1 LLATVES
8 LRGHVFRHPVPV
20 HVVTDSTAGVYFRDR
35 LQRELPAAL
44 LHAQTVAYERLGLLP
59 DSTDVT
65 AMLLGLMEEQAGG
78 YYSPEMN
85 AFFVLADM
93 PRPVLP
99 IIAVHELTHALD
111 DQYFAID
118 SLIAAQN
125 HDSDREAAVGGV
137 VEGSGTLVMQR
148 FAVTELQSGRLS
160 LDALQEFAQSD
171 AARAERFQAA
181 PAVVRRSLLAPYLLG
196 SSFLLRGDPLR
207 VADGVP
213 RADLDRAFSTPPV
226 STEQLLH
233 PEKYWDRARA
243 DAPRAVVLPDLTQA
257 LGADWTRLGDD
268 ALGELMLALLVGA
281 EDPPLD
287 TMDSQTAASWT
298 VPAASGWGG
307 DRWVAYARGDATAVV
322 LVTRW
327 DSDADATEYAA
338 ALRLPA
344 GARTERRGETV
355 VSACGVPPERVD
367 AVLKACFA
375 ASAPRP
381 PAKEKR

>member
-1 LLATVES
+1 MTVSRSLRTGAALLGAALVAAALHAGPAALAVAEASFPASAATTAASTAGADSLAALVQPLLATVES

-20 HVVTDSTAGVYFRDR
+20 HVVTDSTASVYFRDR

-78 YYSPEMN
+78 YYSPEVN

-137 VEGSGTLVMQR
+137 VEGSGTLVMQV

-226 STEQLLH
+226 RPNSCCIPRSIGTE
-233 PEKYWDRARA
+233 PAPTRRA
-243 DAPRAVVLPDLTQA
+243 P
-257 LGADWTRLGDD
+257 
-268 ALGELMLALLVGA
+268 
-281 EDPPLD
+281 
-287 TMDSQTAASWT
+287 
-298 VPAASGWGG
+298 SGC
-307 DRWVAYARGDATAVV
+307 
-322 LVTRW
+322 
-327 DSDADATEYAA
+327 
-338 ALRLPA
+338 PI
-344 GARTERRGETV
+344 
-355 VSACGVPPERVD
+355 
-367 AVLKACFA
+367 
-375 ASAPRP
+375 
-381 PAKEKR
+381 